1 MEDEQKIYE
10 QIRNMYK
17 IFEFEPEKSKDFGM
31 FVSDGKLSDQSQ
43 ENSNQAETFQEDE
56 INLFKQEHAKFV
68 MKTMMKQSGG
78 MVG

>member
-43 ENSNQAETFQEDE
+43 ENSHQAETFQEDE

>member
-10 QIRNMYK
+10 QIRNTYK

>member
-43 ENSNQAETFQEDE
+43 ENS
-56 INLFKQEHAKFV
+56 H
-68 MKTMMKQSGG
+68 
-78 MVG
+78 

>member
-1 MEDEQKIYE
+1 
-10 QIRNMYK
+10 
-17 IFEFEPEKSKDFGM
+17 M